1 MMNVDVKKKNVHNN
15 TCFEDINEHVLATI
29 SLLDI
34 LSDMEDI
41 ADIIERYIVDVAEN
55 YKIEQIDIMADAR
68 NNKYSV
74 VKNGTFVIDVY
85 YKHLNCYN
93 VTQITYTITR

>member
-1 MMNVDVKKKNVHNN
+1 MNIDIKKKNVHNN

-34 LSDMEDI
+34 LSDMEDV
-41 ADIIERYIVDVAEN
+41 AAMIEEYVVAVAGT
-55 YKIEQIDIMADAR
+55 YKIDQIDTMADAR

-74 VKNGTFVIDVY
+74 VKNGTFIIDVY
-85 YKHLNCYN
+85 YKHINCYN

>member
-1 MMNVDVKKKNVHNN
+1 MNIDIKKKNVHNN

-34 LSDMEDI
+34 LSDMEDV
-41 ADIIERYIVDVAEN
+41 AAMIEEYVVAVAGT
-55 YKIEQIDIMADAR
+55 YKIDQIDIMADAR

-74 VKNGTFVIDVY
+74 VKNGTFIIDVY
-85 YKHLNCYN
+85 YKHINCYN